1 MQQTIPAN
9 EKQKIIKALE
19 DKQALLP
26 CPRCHK
32 QKFTLLD
39 GYFNQPIQQNLQNF
53 NLAGPSLP
61 SAVIVCEN
69 CGYMSQHALG
79 VLDLIPKK
87 SD

>member
-69 CGYMSQHALG
+69 
-79 VLDLIPKK
+79 LIPEAACFRCFRPYPKEK
-87 SD
+87 